1 MKREPTELGQY
12 LRKLRIS
19 HNEILADMAKKLK
32 ITPAYLSAI
41 ELGKRPIP
49 DTLPGNLI
57 EQYSIEKNEVVNLQ
71 GIIDRSTKMLTID
84 MENLSAK
91 GRETALAF
99 ARKLQNIDEAQ
110 LESIFD
116 FLKKERN

>member
-1 MKREPTELGQY
+1 MPFLY
-12 LRKLRIS
+12 FFINS
-19 HNEILADMAKKLK
+19 K
-32 ITPAYLSAI
+32 IIFYCIVRVLITVPAYLSAI

-49 DTLPGNLI
+49 ETLPGNLI

-84 MENLSAK
+84 MENFSAK

-116 FLKKERN
+116 FLKKERK